1 MNKIVSV
8 VALPLILSFPG
19 IAFSQTTQSSQST
32 SVNPNNECPSKIVT
46 FVGDAGENVTIKC
59 DSIQMSRSDYN
70 NSPNNQ
76 IKACKV
82 EMELIEGD
90 DVVISCFGDKTT
102 KYNMTKK
109 FYETY
114 FKNSLQQ

>member
-1 MNKIVSV
+1 MNKIASF

-19 IAFSQTTQSSQST
+19 IAFSQTTQLSQST
-32 SVNPNNECPSKIVT
+32 SVNQNNECPSKTVT
-46 FVGDAGENVTIKC
+46 FVGDAGEKVKINC
-59 DSIQMSRSDYN
+59 DSLEMSRSDYN

-82 EMELIEGD
+82 DMELIEGD
-90 DVVISCFGDKTT
+90 EVQISCLGDKTT
-102 KYNMTKK
+102 KYSMTKK

-114 FKNSLQQ
+114 FKTYFQQ